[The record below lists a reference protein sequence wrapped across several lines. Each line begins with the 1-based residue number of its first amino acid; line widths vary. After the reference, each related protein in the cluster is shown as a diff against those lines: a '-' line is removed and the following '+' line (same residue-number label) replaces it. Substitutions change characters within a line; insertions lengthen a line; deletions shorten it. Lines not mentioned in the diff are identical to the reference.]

1 MATLPGF
8 MAGVVTNQQANT
20 AGGSRQDN
28 GSAHYVSAK
37 PSKTPT
43 GATKGIV
50 GANASGAF
58 VIAQATALQ
67 AINPLRGGGTDTAAA
82 KYELSLIARTAARLP
97 ADWI

>member
-28 GSAHYVSAK
+28 GSAHYFSPK

-50 GANASGAF
+50 GANA
-58 VIAQATALQ
+58 
-67 AINPLRGGGTDTAAA
+67 RAA
-82 KYELSLIARTAARLP
+82 KRKVPRARMNSKGGKVK
-97 ADWI
+97 DC